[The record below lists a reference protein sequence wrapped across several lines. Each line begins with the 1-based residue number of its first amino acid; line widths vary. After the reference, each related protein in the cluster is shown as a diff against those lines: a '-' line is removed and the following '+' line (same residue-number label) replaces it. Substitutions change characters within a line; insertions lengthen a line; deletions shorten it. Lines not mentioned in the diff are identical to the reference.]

1 MCAHSCLPTPVIHLN
16 EEIWKIS
23 LNQSSIPIA
32 FTKSW
37 RQFNV
42 FAFLYISG
50 SLFSFQSIHICD
62 RVWAFNLL
70 YYRYNCFAHLSFLWC
85 IREIECIYFS
95 TFPKS
100 IWSFRFFFLL
110 QRNKAFFFDIN
121 SNSEFKRPAK
131 QKQAVKIEFW
141 WEGVFLWQNRGYSE
155 GVRKSKSVGAG
166 ESKEEWPWLKTKQ
179 LSRPSQ
185 GPY

>member
-1 MCAHSCLPTPVIHLN
+1 MIHLN

-85 IREIECIYFS
+85 IREIESIYFS

-100 IWSFRFFFLL
+100 MWSFRFFFLL
-110 QRNKAFFFDIN
+110 QINKAFFFDIN
-121 SNSEFKRPAK
+121 SNSEFKGPTK
-131 QKQAVKIEFW
+131 QMKAMKRESFGGKVCSCDKTEDIVRE
-141 WEGVFLWQNRGYSE
+141 SE
-155 GVRKSKSVGAG
+155 RKSKSVGAG
-166 ESKEEWPWLKTKQ
+166 ESKEDWPWLETMQ
-179 LSRPSQ
+179 VSRPSQ